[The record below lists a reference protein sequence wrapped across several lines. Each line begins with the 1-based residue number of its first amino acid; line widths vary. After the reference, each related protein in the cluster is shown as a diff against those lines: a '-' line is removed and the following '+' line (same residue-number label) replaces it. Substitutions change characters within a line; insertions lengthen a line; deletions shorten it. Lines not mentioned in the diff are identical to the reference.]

1 MQVLLDV
8 LIPVFLIV
16 AFGYVSV
23 WIRLFDNSLIEA
35 LVEFTQNFA
44 IPILLLKGMSLTV
57 ALFSLGGILYRC
69 RPEAIWCNFHD
80 ISPFAF
86 VVPCLCLDIRKKL

>member
-23 WIRLFDNSLIEA
+23 WIRLFDNALIDA
-35 LVEFTQNFA
+35 LVEFTKNFA

-57 ALFSLGGILYRC
+57 ALFSLGGIMYRY
-69 RPEAIWCNFHD
+69 
-80 ISPFAF
+80 
-86 VVPCLCLDIRKKL
+86 